1 MRKRAETD
9 RDGEKDHGV
18 FIGNLAE
25 AGHGDPRLNLKA
37 RRQSSPKGM
46 YPTVDLSSSSMC
58 LNPLIRTI
66 ARVKREYK
74 ASTHPHSRSIAD
86 ML

>member
-37 RRQSSPKGM
+37 RRQSSLKGSILQW
-46 YPTVDLSSSSMC
+46 TVKLEHVPEPSD
-58 LNPLIRTI
+58 THD
-66 ARVKREYK
+66 
-74 ASTHPHSRSIAD
+74 STR
-86 ML
+86 